1 MLIRRSPLR
10 PWPRRLTAPSPRLR
24 RRVLTWLTPHPPICL
39 QVEAPLL
46 FLHGPHDNI
55 VPIDVGRR
63 LFEASNEPKRFV
75 TIPRGDHNNLPF
87 IGGEQYYGAIEQ
99 HLRQHVDP

>member
-1 MLIRRSPLR
+1 
-10 PWPRRLTAPSPRLR
+10 
-24 RRVLTWLTPHPPICL
+24 VLTWLTPHPPICS

-87 IGGEQYYGAIEQ
+87 IGGEQYYSAIEQ